1 MMQSKRGSVYW
12 VDLDPARGSEI
23 RKERP
28 CVVLG
33 VDPINE
39 ARRTV
44 VVIPLSKSAVARP
57 PLVVGV
63 TCGQEKA
70 VAVIDQIRAVDK
82 SRLTNKICDL
92 TYEEMQ
98 VIEDGVRA
106 VLGL

>member
-1 MMQSKRGSVYW
+1 MQIKRGSVYW
-12 VDLDPARGSEI
+12 VDLDPTRGSEI
-23 RKERP
+23 KKERP

-39 ARRTV
+39 ARKTV
-44 VVIPLSKSAVARP
+44 VIIPLSKSAASRP
-57 PLVVGV
+57 PLVVSV
-63 TCGQEKA
+63 TCGKEKA

-92 TYEEMQ
+92 TYDEMQ
-98 VIEDGVRA
+98 AIEDGARV